1 MPSPCVKTT
10 PEPFILKVHRPTFG
24 FLTFSSTK
32 RWWQLRA
39 FSFLGRC
46 TREPRVAL
54 PSKGKLR
61 QLATPLGT
69 IRELGHSISVQCCY
83 HDFFFI
89 YVPFPFY
96 LLCCP
101 CLYITI
107 VVLLC
112 LVCVCLLIT
121 FIVRNIF
128 STPIWHLHL
137 AHTLRY

>member
-69 IRELGHSISVQCCY
+69 IRELGHSI
-83 HDFFFI
+83 I
-89 YVPFPFY
+89 
-96 LLCCP
+96 
-101 CLYITI
+101 
-107 VVLLC
+107 
-112 LVCVCLLIT
+112 
-121 FIVRNIF
+121 RNIF
-128 STPIWHLHL
+128 FYTHMAPTPRTHIEIFGP
-137 AHTLRY
+137 TPGSM